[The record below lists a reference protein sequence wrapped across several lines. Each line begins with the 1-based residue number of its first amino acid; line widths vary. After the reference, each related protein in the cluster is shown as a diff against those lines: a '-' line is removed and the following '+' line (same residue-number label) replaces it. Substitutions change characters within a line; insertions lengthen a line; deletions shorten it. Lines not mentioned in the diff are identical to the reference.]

1 MRNIMKGDYFKLKMF
16 VLALAVC
23 VSATAFA
30 QTNVKISGVV
40 LSETNEPLPG
50 VTVLQKGTSNGTT
63 TDLDGAY
70 SLVVPEN
77 AVLEASYLGF
87 TTEAMP
93 VQPGV
98 FVYNFTLTEDDKWLE
113 EVVVIGYGI
122 QKKKL
127 ITGATVQVK
136 GENIEKLNTVDVLG
150 ALQSQSPGVYITQ
163 SSGQVGE
170 GFRINIRGLGTTGET
185 TPLYV
190 IDGVAGGS
198 LSSLNPSDIESIDVL
213 KDAAS
218 AAIYGARAANGV
230 ILVTTKKGK
239 AGKLQITYDGYYGVQ
254 NAITNGVTPLN
265 AEQYMEIINKA
276 LLTQDSSGGLLYN
289 WEDELPASML
299 ASIKNGSWNGTNW
312 LKEGTNANAPITSH
326 AVNLMGGNEQS
337 RFSLG
342 FSYLMQEGTIG
353 YPATPHYDRYTARM
367 NSDHSL
373 WKKNGRDIIRF
384 GENIVFSNY
393 SRSGVSIGNMYSNN
407 VRNLLKMSP
416 LLPAYNEQGDYY
428 IYKDMVEDGWNFEQE
443 LNNPLAQLDY
453 TRKNRNSV
461 TRRLQ
466 ANAFLEIAPLKEL
479 KFKSSVGY
487 DYYQNSYRYYVP
499 TYILSSKTTNDTD
512 DVTQGQSWS
521 TNWTWENTLNYT
533 KLFGDHSIDVL
544 VGQSME
550 KWGNGESVY
559 IKNSNS
565 LFPDHTIMPISAIRR
580 DLTTPIPVFPENH
593 QRPEVWFLSLVV
605 LITTSG
611 NGTFSRWLC
620 VQTVLP
626 TLPGAN
632 AGDISL
638 RCLPAG
644 S

>member
-1 MRNIMKGDYFKLKMF
+1 MRNIMKGDFFKLKMF

-40 LSETNEPLPG
+40 LSDTNEPLIG
-50 VTVLQKGTSNGTT
+50 VTVVQRGTSNGAT

-77 AVLEASYLGF
+77 AVLEASYLGY

-93 VQPGV
+93 VQSGV
-98 FVYNFTLTEDDKWLE
+98 FVYNFTLKEDDKWLE

-127 ITGATVQVK
+127 ITGATIQVK

-170 GFRINIRGLGTTGET
+170 GYRINIRGLGTTGET

-276 LLTQDSSGGLLYN
+276 LLTQDSSGGLKKGPTQTRPS
-289 WEDELPASML
+289 PATL
-299 ASIKNGSWNGTNW
+299 LTSW
-312 LKEGTNANAPITSH
+312 EGTNNHVSPW
-326 AVNLMGGNEQS
+326 V
-337 RFSLG
+337 SL
-342 FSYLMQEGTIG
+342 T
-353 YPATPHYDRYTARM
+353 
-367 NSDHSL
+367 
-373 WKKNGRDIIRF
+373 
-384 GENIVFSNY
+384 
-393 SRSGVSIGNMYSNN
+393 
-407 VRNLLKMSP
+407 
-416 LLPAYNEQGDYY
+416 
-428 IYKDMVEDGWNFEQE
+428 
-443 LNNPLAQLDY
+443 
-453 TRKNRNSV
+453 
-461 TRRLQ
+461 
-466 ANAFLEIAPLKEL
+466 
-479 KFKSSVGY
+479 
-487 DYYQNSYRYYVP
+487 
-499 TYILSSKTTNDTD
+499 
-512 DVTQGQSWS
+512 
-521 TNWTWENTLNYT
+521 
-533 KLFGDHSIDVL
+533 
-544 VGQSME
+544 
-550 KWGNGESVY
+550 
-559 IKNSNS
+559 
-565 LFPDHTIMPISAIRR
+565 
-580 DLTTPIPVFPENH
+580 
-593 QRPEVWFLSLVV
+593 
-605 LITTSG
+605 
-611 NGTFSRWLC
+611 
-620 VQTVLP
+620 
-626 TLPGAN
+626 
-632 AGDISL
+632 
-638 RCLPAG
+638 
-644 S
+644 